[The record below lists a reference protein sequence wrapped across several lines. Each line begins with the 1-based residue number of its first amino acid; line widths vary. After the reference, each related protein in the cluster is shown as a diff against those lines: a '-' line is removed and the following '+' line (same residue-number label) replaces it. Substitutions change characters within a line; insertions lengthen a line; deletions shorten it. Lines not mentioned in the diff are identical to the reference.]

1 MSPRLQLQAREA
13 HQGLSFALAI
23 VVHLLFGAFL
33 LISVQWQTKK
43 PEPVVVELW
52 GPPPA
57 APSEAR
63 EVPKSEPVRPE
74 PPRPPQPE
82 VKQPDI
88 ATERIKPKPT
98 PAKVTPTPAPTPT
111 PLPKATPTPKPAP
124 TPAAKPTQQPTQPP
138 KPKPTKKPSEMDQL
152 LGTDALIKPDAKP
165 QPGGKAGGQGSNPD
179 APAGSTGRGSSANGA
194 DLANYKGRVIDLIRS
209 RTVFDD
215 NTAGNPT
222 AVYKISLLPSGE
234 IQSAMLVR
242 SSGDAAYNEATHRA
256 IMALGQFPPLPS
268 NKPFTG
274 GEREW
279 TITFRLRD

>member
-33 LISVQWQTKK
+33 LISVQWQTQK

-57 APSEAR
+57 APAQQRDAKPE
-63 EVPKSEPVRPE
+63 KVRPE
-74 PPRPPQPE
+74 PPRLPQPE
-82 VKQPDI
+82 VKDPDI
-88 ATERIKPKPT
+88 ATERVKPKPT
-98 PAKVTPTPAPTPT
+98 PVKPTPT
-111 PLPKATPTPKPAP
+111 KAPKATPTPKPAP
-124 TPAAKPTQQPTQPP
+124 TQPPKAKPTP
-138 KPKPTKKPSEMDQL
+138 KPKSEMD
-152 LGTDALIKPDAKP
+152 DALSMDNLLKPGAKP

-179 APAGSTGRGSSANGA
+179 APAGSTGRGSSASGLESYA
-194 DLANYKGRVIDLIRS
+194 GRVRDLIRS
-209 RTVFDD
+209 RLIYDD
-215 NTAGNPT
+215 TSAGNPN

-234 IQSAMLVR
+234 IQSATLVR
-242 SSGDAAYNEATHRA
+242 SSGDAAYNEATYRA